1 MSSQDRPSGQDPGP
15 STPPTESDLVP
26 VMDSTTTFPDDSS
39 MPRQAISTGHL
50 QPTPV
55 VETQDANSSHTAPE
69 TPPNCPVSK
78 GPNRSAPNQ
87 SVKLTTTT
95 TGQKRPLPSTRLKGS
110 IHKPFRSPLRTTQPI
125 DTKPATVAMKKNSE
139 YVPRTKG
146 TTTVVPTLASTLKTR
161 PPTRQPPPKSSTT
174 NAPSVGKRAPFRPP
188 LSRSQQGPPS
198 SDTAYGRLIQ
208 IQTLQ
213 ARVTELQSS
222 IRKGQQILKQQ
233 QKNEAPI
240 EELTAKWK
248 KASQEGAQ
256 ILLEKYTKQQS
267 AFGGWGD
274 YDGNR
279 SDGRMSMDRG
289 FRGYGSQQLP
299 WSYNTDMPMDGVS
312 SLQEL
317 GPDGLQALEEY
328 IGHQDVQQDLPTV
341 EEAIRS
347 RSRPEVTAITH
358 SPTKMT
364 TMQKLLL
371 GLGIDLDV
379 IGYDPEQDTFIS

>member
-1 MSSQDRPSGQDPGP
+1 MSSQDRPSVQDPGP
-15 STPPTESDLVP
+15 STSPTESDLVP
-26 VMDSTTTFPDDSS
+26 VMDSITTSPDDSS
-39 MPRQAISTGHL
+39 MPRQAVSTGHL
-50 QPTPV
+50 QPRPA
-55 VETQDANSSHTAPE
+55 VETQDTNSLRTAPA
-69 TPPNCPVSK
+69 TPPNCSISETQ
-78 GPNRSAPNQ
+78 NRSSPNQ

-95 TGQKRPLPSTRLKGS
+95 T
-110 IHKPFRSPLRTTQPI
+110 
-125 DTKPATVAMKKNSE
+125 
-139 YVPRTKG
+139 
-146 TTTVVPTLASTLKTR
+146 
-161 PPTRQPPPKSSTT
+161 
-174 NAPSVGKRAPFRPP
+174 
-188 LSRSQQGPPS
+188 GPPS

-256 ILLEKYTKQQS
+256 VLLGKYTEQQS

-274 YDGNR
+274 YDSNR
-279 SDGRMSMDRG
+279 SDDRMSMNRG
-289 FRGYGSQQLP
+289 FHGYGSQQLP
-299 WSYNTDMPMDGVS
+299 WSYNTDMPMNGVS

-347 RSRPEVTAITH
+347 RSRPEVTAMTH
-358 SPTKMT
+358 PPTKMT
-364 TMQKLLL
+364 TMEKLLL